1 MNTRPAY
8 IGVTGGIGSGKST
21 VAGFLGERGGTVIDA
36 DAISRSLT
44 APGGAAIPAIRSAF
58 GADAIDPLGALDRAA
73 MRQRVFADPA
83 ARARLEELI
92 HPLIWQEIDR
102 LRHAARSASAA
113 FVVFDVPLLVEMRR
127 WRPMLDAVVVVDC
140 SPDTQ
145 QARVLARNGMDAAQ
159 TQRIMDAQAS
169 RTQRLACADQ
179 VLLNEGISL
188 AGLREGTGE
197 LLQTL
202 RL

>member
-58 GADAIDPLGALDRAA
+58 GADAIDPLGALDRAT

-83 ARARLEELI
+83 ARARLEGLI

-169 RTQRLACADQ
+169 RTQRLACADR

>member
-21 VAGFLGERGGTVIDA
+21 VAGFWGELGAVVIDA

-58 GADAIDPLGALDRAA
+58 GADAIDLGALDRAA
-73 MRQRVFADPA
+73 MRQRVFSDPA
-83 ARARLEELI
+83 ARARLEGLV

-102 LRHAARSASAA
+102 LRHEALSAGARC
-113 FVVFDVPLLVEMRR
+113 VVFDVPLLVEMPR
-127 WRPMLDAVVVVDC
+127 WRPMLDTVVVVDC
-140 SPDTQ
+140 SPSTQ
-145 QARVLARNGMDAAQ
+145 HARVLARNGMDAAQ

-169 RTQRLACADQ
+169 RAHRLACADR
-179 VLLNEGISL
+179 VLLNEDISL
-188 AGLREGTGE
+188 AVLRERTAE
-197 LLQTL
+197 VLHTL

>member
-21 VAGFLGERGGTVIDA
+21 VAGFWGELGAAIIDA

-44 APGGAAIPAIRSAF
+44 APGGAAIPAIRRAF

-73 MRQRVFADPA
+73 MRQRVFSDPA
-83 ARARLEELI
+83 ARTRLEGLV

-102 LRHAARSASAA
+102 LRHEAQSAGARC
-113 FVVFDVPLLVEMRR
+113 VVFDVPLLVEMQR
-127 WRPMLDAVVVVDC
+127 WRPMLDTVVVVDC
-140 SPDTQ
+140 SPSTQ
-145 QARVLARNGMDAAQ
+145 HARVLARNGMDAPQ

-169 RTQRLACADQ
+169 RAHRLACADR
-179 VLLNEGISL
+179 VLLNEDISL
-188 AGLREGTGE
+188 AVLRERTAE
-197 LLQTL
+197 VLHTL